1 MLCLGEHIHR
11 LDLAQLV
18 EALGTEVLQV
28 AGQSRRVA
36 GDVENLPGTNFAQ
49 KGEDARMATAARRVQ
64 DDAGF
69 AGRVAVD
76 VLGQD
81 FLGRADDEFTFGDA
95 VALGIDAGRVDGLL
109 IDFDSD
115 EGFDLSGQLDAEETD
130 PAIDIV
136 EITHAAICQAILEG
150 PDHPREH
157 VEIILEEGVLAD
169 LPVLGLFAQDDFEAA
184 ARRRVLADMGDE
196 AVDLRLHDG
205 ALLDIDHEAAI
216 VLDEAD
222 METLDMLIPLAADHD
237 PVAVIPGTGVGHNG
251 ENLALGKAAQ
261 AVKDIA
267 DLLVLIF
274 ELGLVLDMLILAA
287 AADAVI
293 FAAGLLALGRDLQ
306 HFEELCPR
314 VLALD
319 LGDLGRDFFAR
330 NRKGNEDDE
339 ILHPADAL
347 AAKGQVADF
356 QGQFIADID
365 AAGRY
370 RGGFRQGYIGPHR
383 GRCQMFTHNRFKLYS
398 LSYSTNWASDGGT
411 GR

>member
-306 HFEELCPR
+306 HLEEPR
-314 VLALD
+314 ARILPLE
-319 LGDLGRDFFAR
+319 LGDLDGDSLPGDHERDE
-330 NRKGNEDDE
+330 NDE
-339 ILHPADAL
+339 VIQAADPL
-347 AAKGQVADF
+347 AAKGQIAHLQCQLRPRCQHGRRLGSGFGQRYVGP
-356 QGQFIADID
+356 QG
-365 AAGRY
+365 
-370 RGGFRQGYIGPHR
+370 
-383 GRCQMFTHNRFKLYS
+383 GRCQMFTHGQSKNRHHS
-398 LSYSTNWASDGGT
+398 SVRASEEGI

>member
-1 MLCLGEHIHR
+1 MLGLGEHIHR
-11 LDLAQLV
+11 LDLAHLV
-18 EALGTEVLQV
+18 EALGAEVLQV

-36 GDVENLPGTNFAQ
+36 GDVENLPGANFAQ
-49 KGEDARMATAARRVQ
+49 KGEDARMATTARRVQ

-81 FLGRADDEFTFGDA
+81 FLGRAKDEFAFGDA
-95 VALGIDAGRVDGLL
+95 VALGIDAGRGDGLL

-115 EGFDLSGQLDAEETD
+115 EGFDLPGQLDPKETD

-136 EITHAAICQAILEG
+136 EITHSAIRQAILEG
-150 PDHPREH
+150 PYHPREH
-157 VEIILEEGVLAD
+157 VKIILEEGIPAD
-169 LPVLGLFAQDDFEAA
+169 LPILGLFAQDDFESA

-196 AVDLRLHDG
+196 AVDLGLDDG

-222 METLDMLIPLAADHD
+222 VEALYMLIPLTADHD
-237 PVAVIPGTGVGHNG
+237 PVAVIPRTGIGHDR
-251 ENLALGKAAQ
+251 EDFALGKAAQ
-261 AVKDIA
+261 AAKDIA
-267 DLLVLIF
+267 DLLVLVF

-287 AADAVI
+287 AADAEI
-293 FAAGLLALGRDLQ
+293 FAARLHPLRGDLQ
-306 HFEELCPR
+306 HSEELRPR

-330 NRKGNEDDE
+330 NGKGNENDE
-339 ILHPADAL
+339 ILHTADSL

-356 QGQFIADID
+356 QGQFFPDADG
-365 AAGRY
+365 AGRSL
-370 RGGFRQGYIGPHR
+370 GAFRQGDIGPYR
-383 GRCQMFTHNRFKLYS
+383 GRCQMFTHNRYKNF
-398 LSYSTNWASDGGT
+398 AG
-411 GR
+411 